1 VRFSDP
7 HWLWAGALASVALAW
22 LWRRYDVR
30 QREALASFVA
40 PHLRQK
46 LTGSVSGLR
55 RVLQR
60 GLFLL
65 AVLCLFGAVAG
76 PELGFHWEK
85 ISRRGNEVVFAIDTS
100 RSMLTPDVKPNRLT
114 RAKLAIDDM
123 ARQLEGD
130 GIGIVAFAGSA
141 FLVCPLTLDHRAFQQ
156 SLDAVDVNTIPLGG
170 TNIASAI
177 VAAWDAL
184 RRRPGSDRI
193 LILVTDGEN
202 LQGDALVAAQDAAK
216 QDGLKIYTV
225 GMGTADGELIPLP
238 PYLGGGYVKDESG
251 ELVKSHLD
259 ESGLKAIASATGGA
273 YVHLVGQGEDFESFL
288 RTVFGAVTKHD
299 LVYRQQR
306 IYNQRYQWPLA
317 ASLVFLL
324 ASLMVG
330 TRRAKRRS
338 RSAGTSGATAPA
350 TGNAPAGPVVALLAA
365 AGAAATLTTP
375 MRSDAAD
382 QSNAPPSTRSPL
394 AEYNSGTAAY
404 KAGKFSQAT
413 QSFQNSINAAP
424 ASDAKRL
431 ADQQDA
437 YYNLGNALYRAGQQ
451 VEKSAPQEAI
461 AKWTDAV
468 KAYETALQLR
478 ADDADSKFNRDFVK
492 RKIDALQQPPD
503 GGGGGGGGGSGG
515 GGSGGGGSGSNGGGS
530 GGGNGG
536 QGGGKGQPPPPGN
549 GGQGQPPPSGN
560 GQGQPPPQGSNGNQG
575 QPPPSGQNQPPGQPP
590 QQGQSPPPGSS
601 QGQPPPRSPNSGQG
615 QPPPSAPN
623 QPPQQRQPPPGGG
636 QQPPPQ
642 GNNGGQGQPL
652 PAAGG
657 QPQQPPPGQFRPQPS
672 PTSQG
677 QGQLPPN
684 SQPQAGGSNSPADG
698 QSDDSAGVPAS
709 PGQMSVEE
717 ANALLN
723 SAKSDEHHS
732 LLVPS
737 GPQSPD
743 LSPDKPFKNW

>member
-7 HWLWAGALASVALAW
+7 YWLWAGALACVALAW

-30 QREALASFVA
+30 QQVALASFVA

-46 LTGSVSGLR
+46 LTGSVSGFR
-55 RVLQR
+55 RFLQR

-65 AVLCLFGAVAG
+65 AVLCLFGACAG

-141 FLVCPLTLDHRAFQQ
+141 FLVCPLTLDYSAFQQ

-177 VAAWDAL
+177 VAARDAL

-225 GMGTADGELIPLP
+225 GMGSADGELIPLP
-238 PYLGGGYVKDESG
+238 PDLGGGYVKDESG

-259 ESGLKAIASATGGA
+259 ESGLKALAGATGGS

-306 IYNQRYQWPLA
+306 IYNERYQWPLA

-330 TRRAKRRS
+330 TRQAKRRPRGAGAS
-338 RSAGTSGATAPA
+338 SAAAPAAGATGPGRATAPG
-350 TGNAPAGPVVALLAA
+350 TVVAGPVVALLAA
-365 AGAAATLTTP
+365 AATLAIP
-375 MRSDAAD
+375 IRSDAAD
-382 QSNAPPSTRSPL
+382 KTNTTVGTRSPL
-394 AEYNSGTAAY
+394 TEYNSGTAAY

-451 VEKSAPQEAI
+451 VEKSTPQDAI

-503 GGGGGGGGGSGG
+503 GGGGGGGGSGG
-515 GGSGGGGSGSNGGGS
+515 GGSGGN
-530 GGGNGG
+530 
-536 QGGGKGQPPPPGN
+536 GGGKGQPPPPGS
-549 GGQGQPPPSGN
+549 GGQGQPPPPGN

-575 QPPPSGQNQPPGQPP
+575 QPPP
-590 QQGQSPPPGSS
+590 GSS
-601 QGQPPPRSPNSGQG
+601 QGQPPPRGPNGGQG
-615 QPPPSAPN
+615 QPPP
-623 QPPQQRQPPPGGG
+623 Q
-636 QQPPPQ
+636 
-642 GNNGGQGQPL
+642 
-652 PAAGG
+652 G

-672 PTSQG
+672 PAAQG
-677 QGQLPPN
+677 QGQPPAG
-684 SQPQAGGSNSPADG
+684 SQQQASGSNTPSEGA
-698 QSDDSAGVPAS
+698 DDSTGAPGS
-709 PGQMSVEE
+709 PGQMSAEE

-737 GPQSPD
+737 GPRPPD
-743 LSPDKPFKNW
+743 ASPDKPFKNW

>member
-7 HWLWAGALASVALAW
+7 HWLWAGALACVALAW

-30 QREALASFVA
+30 QRIALASFVA

-46 LTGSVSGLR
+46 LTGTVSGFR
-55 RVLQR
+55 RFLQR

-65 AVLCLFGAVAG
+65 AVLCLFAAVAG

-100 RSMLTPDVKPNRLT
+100 HSMLTPDVKPDRLT

-141 FLVCPLTLDHRAFQQ
+141 FLVCPLTLDHAAFQQ

-177 VAAWDAL
+177 VAARDAL

-202 LQGDALVAAQDAAK
+202 LQGDALVAAQEAAK
-216 QDGLKIYTV
+216 QDGLEIYTV

-238 PYLGGGYVKDESG
+238 SNLGGGYVRNESG

-259 ESGLKAIASATGGA
+259 ESGLKAIASASGGA

-288 RTVFGAVTKHD
+288 RSVFGKVTKHD

-330 TRRAKRRS
+330 TRRAKRRP
-338 RSAGTSGATAPA
+338 RDARTSGATEISAGVSKAAPA
-350 TGNAPAGPVVALLAA
+350 TTAAPAPGNVLAGPVVALLAA
-365 AGAAATLTTP
+365 ATTLAIP
-375 MRSDAAD
+375 IRSGAAD
-382 QSNAPPSTRSPL
+382 QTKTTAGARSPL

-431 ADQQDA
+431 SDQQDA

-451 VEKSAPQEAI
+451 VENSAPQEAI
-461 AKWTDAV
+461 ARWTDAV
-468 KAYETALQLR
+468 KAYDTALQLR

-503 GGGGGGGGGSGG
+503 GGGGGGGDGSGG
-515 GGSGGGGSGSNGGGS
+515 GGSGGGGGGS
-530 GGGNGG
+530 
-536 QGGGKGQPPPPGN
+536 GGKGQPPPPGN
-549 GGQGQPPPSGN
+549 GGQNQPPTSGN
-560 GQGQPPPQGSNGNQG
+560 GQPPPQGSNGSNQG
-575 QPPPSGQNQPPGQPP
+575 PPPSPQNQPPGQPP
-590 QQGQSPPPGSS
+590 PSG
-601 QGQPPPRSPNSGQG
+601 SGQG
-615 QPPPSAPN
+615 QPPPRGPNGSQSQSPPSAQN
-623 QPPQQRQPPPGGG
+623 QPPGQRPQQGQPPPPGDR
-636 QQPPPQ
+636 
-642 GNNGGQGQPL
+642 QGQP
-652 PAAGG
+652 
-657 QPQQPPPGQFRPQPS
+657 
-672 PTSQG
+672 
-677 QGQLPPN
+677 PPN
-684 SQPQAGGSNSPADG
+684 SQPQAAGSNAPAEEQPG
-698 QSDDSAGVPAS
+698 NSTGTPGA

-737 GPQSPD
+737 GPQPPD

>member
-1 VRFSDP
+1 MRFSDP
-7 HWLWAGALASVALAW
+7 HWLWAGALACVALAW
-22 LWRRYDVR
+22 LWRRHDVR
-30 QREALASFVA
+30 QRVALASFVA

-46 LTGSVSGLR
+46 LTGSVSGFR
-55 RVLQR
+55 RFLQR

-65 AVLCLFGAVAG
+65 AVLCLFGAIAG

-85 ISRRGNEVVFAIDTS
+85 LSRRGNEVVFAIDTS

-141 FLVCPLTLDHRAFQQ
+141 FLVCPLTLDHGAFQQ

-177 VAAWDAL
+177 VAARDAL

-202 LQGDALVAAQDAAK
+202 LQGDALVAAQEAAK

-225 GMGTADGELIPLP
+225 GMGTAEGELIPLP
-238 PYLGGGYVKDESG
+238 PDLGGGYVKDESG

-330 TRRAKRRS
+330 TRRAKRRPV
-338 RSAGTSGATAPA
+338 GAAI
-350 TGNAPAGPVVALLAA
+350 PVIALLAA
-365 AGAAATLTTP
+365 AATTLAMP

-382 QSNAPPSTRSPL
+382 QTNALPSTRSPL
-394 AEYNSGTAAY
+394 TEYNSGTAAY

-451 VEKSAPQEAI
+451 AEKSAPQEAI

-492 RKIDALQQPPD
+492 RKIDALQQPPE
-503 GGGGGGGGGSGG
+503 GGGGGGSGAGGG
-515 GGSGGGGSGSNGGGS
+515 GGSGGNSGGRGGSGD
-530 GGGNGG
+530 
-536 QGGGKGQPPPPGN
+536 QGGKGQPPPPGDR
-549 GGQGQPPPSGN
+549 GQGQPPPAGN
-560 GQGQPPPQGSNGNQG
+560 GRGQPPPQGSNG
-575 QPPPSGQNQPPGQPP
+575 
-590 QQGQSPPPGSS
+590 S
-601 QGQPPPRSPNSGQG
+601 QGQPPPPSPSGGQG
-615 QPPPSAPN
+615 QPPSSART
-623 QPPQQRQPPPGGG
+623 QPPPPGGG
-636 QQPPPQ
+636 RQQPPQ
-642 GNNGGQGQPL
+642 GNNGGPGQP
-652 PAAGG
+652 PHPSEAG

-672 PTSQG
+672 PASQG
-677 QGQLPPN
+677 QGQLSPN
-684 SQPQAGGSNSPADG
+684 SQLQAGGSNTPADG
-698 QSDDSAGVPAS
+698 QSGDSTGAPGS

-737 GPQSPD
+737 GPQPPE